1 MERAKEDRKKS
12 DNGEKAKN
20 KPKVSFSMTE
30 HACFCH
36 APCHTRSVA
45 GTFNTQCAMYF
56 QEARKWATGHS
67 KNESLD
73 YSEKSDGVRGAS
85 DGDSGAESIN
95 MQQKSL
101 VDMDEDIDNEDS
113 EEVGAHDH
121 CKCLQVHPQKTD
133 MLMNPGCLQFN
144 ATWATTLLASVKL
157 MILVMAAIEQTYI
170 QTTHAL
176 QCRRLH

>member
-20 KPKVSFSMTE
+20 KPKVSLCVTE

-36 APCHTRSVA
+36 APCHTLSVA
-45 GTFNTQCAMYF
+45 GTFNTQFAMYF
-56 QEARKWATGHS
+56 QEARKWATGHG

-101 VDMDEDIDNEDS
+101 VDMDEDIDSEDS
-113 EEVGAHDH
+113 EVGAHNH
-121 CKCLQVHPQKTD
+121 TKCLQVYPEKSD
-133 MLMNPGCLQFN
+133 MLMNQGACNSVLPGLQLCL
-144 ATWATTLLASVKL
+144 LLSSL
-157 MILVMAAIEQTYI
+157 
-170 QTTHAL
+170 
-176 QCRRLH
+176 